1 MSRSLKKGPFCD
13 DHLMKKVD
21 ELNKAGKK
29 QVIKTWSRRSTIFP
43 QFVEH
48 TFAVYNGKEHLPV
61 YVTED
66 MVGHKLGEFVPTR
79 KYGGHGDNDKKAK
92 RSGGNVIME
101 VKSTAKTLRIP
112 PRKARIVIDLIRG
125 KDAAEAAAILKFTPN
140 VAAEAVGKV
149 LKSAVANA
157 VNNHDMDEEKLYVKA
172 CYANEGVTL
181 KRFMP
186 RAKGSASAIHKRT
199 SHITV
204 VVDERD

>member
-1 MSRSLKKGPFCD
+1 
-13 DHLMKKVD
+13 
-21 ELNKAGKK
+21 
-29 QVIKTWSRRSTIFP
+29 
-43 QFVEH
+43 
-48 TFAVYNGKEHLPV
+48 
-61 YVTED
+61 
-66 MVGHKLGEFVPTR
+66 
-79 KYGGHGDNDKKAK
+79 
-92 RSGGNVIME
+92 ME

-140 VAAEAVGKV
+140 VAAVAVGKV

>member
-1 MSRSLKKGPFCD
+1 
-13 DHLMKKVD
+13 
-21 ELNKAGKK
+21 
-29 QVIKTWSRRSTIFP
+29 
-43 QFVEH
+43 
-48 TFAVYNGKEHLPV
+48 
-61 YVTED
+61 
-66 MVGHKLGEFVPTR
+66 
-79 KYGGHGDNDKKAK
+79 
-92 RSGGNVIME
+92 ME
-101 VKSTAKTLRIP
+101 VKATAKTLRIP

-125 KDAAEAAAILKFTPN
+125 KDADEAAAILKFTPN
-140 VAAEAVGKV
+140 VAAESVGKV

-157 VNNHDMDEEKLYVKA
+157 VNNHDLDEEKLYVKA